1 MSWINLGKKIKEY
14 RKLNNITQQELAN
27 KLGIS
32 RSTLSYYENGE
43 VEPNIYTLLKLS
55 EIMNCSMDYLFS
67 IEVLD
72 NTDVKI
78 DYSSYINNNE
88 KTINTP
94 KNNYVDELKKLLK
107 KADIVYDPSNIYY
120 EDHEIGEGQ
129 LFIINND
136 YIWYIINN
144 GREDDDYSINNIKT
158 SGPGAV
164 GFRVPYNDELHE
176 LIKIFSNENIY
187 KGS

>member
-72 NTDVKI
+72 I
-78 DYSSYINNNE
+78 IM
-88 KTINTP
+88 
-94 KNNYVDELKKLLK
+94 KKLL
-107 KADIVYDPSNIYY
+107 I
-120 EDHEIGEGQ
+120 
-129 LFIINND
+129 LL
-136 YIWYIINN
+136 
-144 GREDDDYSINNIKT
+144 KT
-158 SGPGAV
+158 TM
-164 GFRVPYNDELHE
+164 
-176 LIKIFSNENIY
+176 
-187 KGS
+187 

>member
-94 KNNYVDELKKLLK
+94 KNNYVD
-107 KADIVYDPSNIYY
+107 
-120 EDHEIGEGQ
+120 
-129 LFIINND
+129 
-136 YIWYIINN
+136 
-144 GREDDDYSINNIKT
+144 
-158 SGPGAV
+158 
-164 GFRVPYNDELHE
+164 
-176 LIKIFSNENIY
+176 
-187 KGS
+187 